1 MQSESRRRCTV
12 DGSKLEAAKRKG
24 PTPLESPE
32 SVLVKP
38 GVNSEHRN
46 PFALW
51 ASMEATLFTKL
62 CHQHREKVFGEG
74 RSVPLDRNTKA
85 RIMTLARALTHR
97 TEKGKHYGVITAKF
111 LAVLDALL
119 WGFHNCGTGRCFPSY
134 EAIAERADCT
144 RSTVYEAIHAL
155 ERAGILTWVNRIVRI
170 REWGPDLF
178 GRAQN
183 RWRVIRTSNAY
194 AFVDPKPSKS
204 ELPTGTADQEL
215 KLRMPRVLDPANPL
229 HQALT
234 RLGRALEGKGAAP
247 SGAAKGLSM

>member
-1 MQSESRRRCTV
+1 
-12 DGSKLEAAKRKG
+12 
-24 PTPLESPE
+24 
-32 SVLVKP
+32 
-38 GVNSEHRN
+38 
-46 PFALW
+46 
-51 ASMEATLFTKL
+51 MEATLFTKL
-62 CHQHREKVFGEG
+62 RHQHREKVFGEG
-74 RSVPLDRNTKA
+74 RCVPLDRNAKA
-85 RIMTLARALTHR
+85 RIKVFARALSHR

-155 ERAGILTWVNRIVRI
+155 ERAGILTWVNRIARI

-194 AFVDPKPSKS
+194 AFIDPKPSKS
-204 ELPTGTADQEL
+204 ELPTGTPIPEL
-215 KLRMPRVLDPANPL
+215 TLEMPHVRTPQFDPTNPL
-229 HQALT
+229 HQALS
-234 RLGRALEGKGAAP
+234 RLGHALKEERSRA
-247 SGAAKGLSM
+247 